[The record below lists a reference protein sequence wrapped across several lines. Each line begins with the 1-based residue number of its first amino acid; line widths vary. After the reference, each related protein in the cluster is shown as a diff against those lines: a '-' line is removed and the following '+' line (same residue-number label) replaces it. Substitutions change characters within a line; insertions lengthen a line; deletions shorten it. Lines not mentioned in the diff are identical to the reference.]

1 MEWDTVFL
9 YFIITRIE
17 HTAIN
22 REIKIYD
29 SPMNFIL
36 FYFIFLFYRLLKN
49 VTHWPDAFTP
59 CYSPGSWIKS
69 ILPFHPKRIPP
80 GVWELN
86 SMSFKIMSFHSMS
99 FKIMSFHNMSFNN
112 VISYH
117 VFKIMSCHFIAC
129 LLK

>member
-1 MEWDTVFL
+1 MRCMGWDTVFL
-9 YFIITRIE
+9 YFIINRIE

-22 REIKIYD
+22 REKKFTILLW
-29 SPMNFIL
+29 IL
-36 FYFIFLFYRLLKN
+36 FFSSFYRLLKN

-59 CYSPGSWIKS
+59 CCFPGSWIKS
-69 ILPFHPKRIPP
+69 IPLFHRKRIPP

-86 SMSFKIMSFHSMS
+86 TSHLIMLFYNMSFKM
-99 FKIMSFHNMSFNN
+99 MSFHNMSFNN

-117 VFKIMSCHFIAC
+117 VFQKMSCHFIAC

>member
-1 MEWDTVFL
+1 MSL

-17 HTAIN
+17 HTANN
-22 REIKIYD
+22 REKKIYD
-29 SPMNFIL
+29 SPLHFIL
-36 FYFIFLFYRLLKN
+36 FLFLFYRLLKN
-49 VTHWPDAFTP
+49 ETHWPDAFTP

-86 SMSFKIMSFHSMS
+86 TSHLIMSFHSMF
-99 FKIMSFHNMSFNN
+99 FKKCH